1 MLIAETEP
9 PPETDSEAYRRIAA
23 AIGYLSAHYAA
34 QPSLDEAAR
43 VAGYS
48 PSHFQR
54 IFARLAGVSPKAF
67 VGALTLEHAK
77 ASLAKG
83 HSVLDAALG
92 AGLSG
97 PSRLHDLSLKIEA
110 MTPGAY
116 ARGGEGLRIAY
127 GFYPS
132 LFGPALFAVT
142 GKGLCALAF
151 ADEGEEEAALADI
164 VSRWPKATFEKD
176 GAAIAPYA
184 EAILS
189 GSALVPLQLFGTPW
203 QVKVWQALL
212 RIPEGKITSY
222 QTIAD
227 ACAAPSAARAAGTA
241 IGRNP
246 ISLLIPCHR
255 VLAGNGAITGYHWG
269 VARKRAML
277 AWEAARGATL
287 R

>member
-1 MLIAETEP
+1 MSIAETEI
-9 PPETDSEAYRRIAA
+9 PPEIDSEAYLRVAA
-23 AIGYLSAHYAA
+23 AIHYLAMHYAA
-34 QPSLDEAAR
+34 QPSLDDTAR

-54 IFARLAGVSPKAF
+54 VFTRLAGVSPKAF

-83 HSVLDAALG
+83 RSVLDASLG
-92 AGLSG
+92 AGLSA

-110 MTPGAY
+110 MTPGDY
-116 ARGGEGLRIAY
+116 ARGGEGLRVAF

-132 LFGPALFAVT
+132 LFGPALFAAI

-151 ADEGEEEAALADI
+151 ADEGEEDAALADI
-164 VSRWPKATFEKD
+164 ISRWPRARFERND
-176 GAAIAPYA
+176 AEVAPYA
-184 EAILS
+184 KAILLDRTS
-189 GSALVPLQLFGTPW
+189 VPLQLFGTPW
-203 QVKVWQALL
+203 QIKVWQALL
-212 RIPEGKITSY
+212 SIPEGRVTSY
-222 QTIAD
+222 QTIAE
-227 ACAAPSAARAAGTA
+227 ACAMPNAARAAGTA

-246 ISLLIPCHR
+246 VSYLIPCHR

-269 VARKRAML
+269 VSRKRAML
-277 AWEAARGATL
+277 ALEAARGATL